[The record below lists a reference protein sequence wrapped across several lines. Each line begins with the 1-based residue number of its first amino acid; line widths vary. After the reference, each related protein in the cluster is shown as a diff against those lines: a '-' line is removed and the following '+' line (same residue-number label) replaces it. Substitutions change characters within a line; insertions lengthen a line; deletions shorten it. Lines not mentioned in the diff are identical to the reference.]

1 MKLRNPAVPNLPFAP
16 LSYVVAFH
24 DQFANVLRLYFNQ
37 LQNITQSLVGINGGQ
52 YLQFPYGS
60 FYDTT
65 DQTAASTSTAYAIT
79 LDTTDLSNGVSVQSS
94 SQITVAQDGVY
105 NVQFSVQLSNEDT
118 SPQDIDIWFRKNG
131 TDIANSN
138 TRFGMEKRKGASD
151 PYHTV
156 GTVNLLISMNAGD
169 YVQLMWRTSDTD
181 ARIEAYAA
189 GTSPTRPAIPS
200 VIVTVTF
207 VSES

>member
-1 MKLRNPAVPNLPFAP
+1 MKLRNPAVPYLPFAP
-16 LSYVVAFH
+16 VSYVVAFH

-37 LQNITQSLVGINGGQ
+37 LQNITQSIVGINGGQ

-79 LDTTDLSNGVSVQSS
+79 LNTTDLSNGVSVQNS

-105 NVQFSVQLSNEDT
+105 NVQFSAQLSNADNA
-118 SPQDIDIWFRKNG
+118 PQDIDIWFRKNG
-131 TDIANSN
+131 TDIDNSN
-138 TRFGMEKRKGASD
+138 TRFGMEKTKGVSD

-156 GTVNLLISMNAGD
+156 GTVNLLISLDAGD
-169 YVQLMWRTSDTD
+169 YVQLMWRTSDVD